1 MKHILI
7 GLLVAM
13 VSIGCFN
20 DEWKQLFDGQG
31 FSGWTFHVF
40 DGSPPENIWEV
51 RDEIIVVNG
60 KDQSNGVLCTE
71 KSYSNYEL
79 KYEWRWMDSKGN
91 SGCLIHC
98 SIPKT
103 MKSWPTS
110 LEVQLGSGNAG
121 DFIFL
126 GETADVDE
134 KQITKNKEGKPGRRR
149 ANLTDD
155 SENPGGE
162 WNKMHIIAN
171 NSKVEVYVNGDFV
184 NKGWNTSA
192 NEGAICFQAERA
204 NIQFRNIRI
213 MEYLNRSSE

>member
-1 MKHILI
+1 
-7 GLLVAM
+7 
-13 VSIGCFN
+13 
-20 DEWKQLFDGQG
+20 
-31 FSGWTFHVF
+31 
-40 DGSPPENIWEV
+40 V

-134 KQITKNKEGKPGRRR
+134 KQITKNKEKYKSNFHINQWKYDLTARLGFGDVCIF
-149 ANLTDD
+149 ANY
-155 SENPGGE
+155 S
-162 WNKMHIIAN
+162 M
-171 NSKVEVYVNGDFV
+171 
-184 NKGWNTSA
+184 TSIFKDGQGP
-192 NEGAICFQAERA
+192 EIHPLMIGISFP
-204 NIQFRNIRI
+204 NI
-213 MEYLNRSSE
+213 